1 MPSSTII
8 ISELALFV
16 IAVAFVF
23 LAVYLAKLSNNAQ
36 ITLRNLDK
44 ALSDSKAAVDGTLV
58 QIKPVVSRLMEVEDT
73 AQETL
78 AGINQRM
85 SLIETELVPLLKEFR
100 NTAQAY
106 QGLERVLEE
115 NLGKEVHPVLENVY
129 QITDDVQDLTDNLKN
144 RVRQTQNFF
153 EAAREA
159 GETVRVVTEVT
170 RSGLSG
176 LAVQMASLAVGIK
189 TSLEFLSENLIY
201 KGGSK

>member
-1 MPSSTII
+1 MPFI

-23 LAVYLAKLSNNAQ
+23 LAVYLARLSNNVQ
-36 ITLRNLDK
+36 ITLRNLDE
-44 ALSDSKAAVDGTLV
+44 ALSGSRVAIDSTLA
-58 QIKPVVSRLMEVEDT
+58 QIKPVLSRLTEVEDT
-73 AQETL
+73 TQETL
-78 AGINQRM
+78 TGINQRL

-106 QGLERVLEE
+106 RGLERVLEE
-115 NLGKEVHPVLENVY
+115 SLVKEVHPVLGNAY
-129 QITDDVQDLTDNLKN
+129 QITDNLQDLTDNLKN
-144 RVRQTQNFF
+144 KVQQTQNFF

-159 GETVRVVTEVT
+159 GETIQAVTEVT

-176 LAVQMASLAVGIK
+176 LAVQVASLAVGIK

>member
-1 MPSSTII
+1 MPFI

-23 LAVYLAKLSNNAQ
+23 LAVYLARLSNNVQ
-36 ITLRNLDK
+36 ITLRNLDE
-44 ALSDSKAAVDGTLV
+44 ALSGSRVAIDSTLA
-58 QIKPVVSRLMEVEDT
+58 QIKPVLSRLTEVEDT
-73 AQETL
+73 TQETL
-78 AGINQRM
+78 TGINQRL

-106 QGLERVLEE
+106 RGLERVLEE
-115 NLGKEVHPVLENVY
+115 SLVKEVHPVLENAY
-129 QITDDVQDLTDNLKN
+129 QITDNLQDLTDNLKN
-144 RVRQTQNFF
+144 KVQQTQNFF

-159 GETVRVVTEVT
+159 GETIQAVTEVT

-176 LAVQMASLAVGIK
+176 LAVQVASLAVGIK